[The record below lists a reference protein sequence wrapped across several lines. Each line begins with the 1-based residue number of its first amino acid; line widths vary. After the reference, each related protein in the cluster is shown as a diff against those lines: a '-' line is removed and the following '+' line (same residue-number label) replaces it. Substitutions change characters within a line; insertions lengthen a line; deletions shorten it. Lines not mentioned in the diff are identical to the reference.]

1 MYMIISGKSSLS
13 QTCNACDMSRALQN
27 FTPDFVQNL
36 SEQKKLWGL
45 CGTYIHKLE
54 HYQRKFH
61 SWWVFR
67 RYGNIIMIFRHVR
80 YTIFDPHFFEN
91 LQILSKII
99 HGMLNRVHRHT
110 QGPQEIIKIVF
121 TLPGITPLR
130 IIKKCVF

>member
-1 MYMIISGKSSLS
+1 
-13 QTCNACDMSRALQN
+13 
-27 FTPDFVQNL
+27 
-36 SEQKKLWGL
+36 
-45 CGTYIHKLE
+45 
-54 HYQRKFH
+54 
-61 SWWVFR
+61 
-67 RYGNIIMIFRHVR
+67 MIFRHVR

-130 IIKKCVF
+130 IIKKCVFFKGNIQGALECSVFVLETSSFGIIWFKGLLIW